1 MKVGEEGWEVS
12 RRGWGWNESRWLNF
26 FFLFFF
32 SRFNEA
38 FLNLSSACRSIEGG
52 GREDRVDPASTMD
65 S

>member
-1 MKVGEEGWEVS
+1 MGRKGGKEVGGDGVGTRIGGS
-12 RRGWGWNESRWLNF
+12 TF
-26 FFLFFF
+26 FSFFF

>member
-1 MKVGEEGWEVS
+1 MGLE
-12 RRGWGWNESRWLNF
+12 RESVAQLF
-26 FFLFFF
+26 FPFFF